1 MRRHGLLALGASVCL
16 VISSLFAA
24 EGPKLDGPKLDGVKC
39 LINGDDDVDP
49 KISLNFNGG
58 KIYFCCEE
66 CQKSFKDE
74 KDKVKKEKYAAKAN
88 QQLLTSGQA
97 KQVKCP
103 LEGKAH
109 KDTIT
114 AEVAGSKVAFC
125 CEMCRDKVAKAKDAE
140 QVELVFGTK
149 PFAKGFVV
157 SSKDKTDKTARARSK
172 EPREITEKEIE
183 KLIQVQERQTEKLL
197 QIKGVTGTAIGA
209 SDNGD
214 PVIKVLV
221 ETQEAARDVPANLEG
236 VPVEVVVTG
245 PIKPLWASTPKA
257 AAKVDRTSRFAR
269 PVPIGVSTGNA
280 GECSAGTIGCRV
292 KKNGNVYV
300 LSNNHVLARQNN
312 APKDSPVMQ
321 PGLYDTR
328 CTVSGNN
335 QIGTLA
341 EFKQIFFGGV
351 DNTMDAA
358 LGQTTSANLGTA
370 TPSDGYG
377 APKSTVVANAINQK
391 VQKYGRTTGLTK
403 GRVMAM
409 NAIVNVGYT
418 GGTARFINQVVVT
431 PNTGAGFIKAGDS
444 GSLLVTDPGRN
455 PTCLLFA
462 GNSNGTIAIG
472 SPIGKILTEFGIT
485 IDGE

>member
-1 MRRHGLLALGASVCL
+1 MRRHGYLALGASVCL

-24 EGPKLDGPKLDGVKC
+24 ESPKAEAPKLEGVKC
-39 LINGDDDVDP
+39 LINGDDDIDP
-49 KISLNFNGG
+49 KVSLNFNSG
-58 KIYFCCEE
+58 KIYFCCDD
-66 CQKSFKDE
+66 CLKTFRDE
-74 KDKVKKEKYAAKAN
+74 KDQAKKEKYTAKAN
-88 QQLLTSGQA
+88 QQLVTSGQA

-103 LEGKAH
+103 LEGKPH
-109 KDTIT
+109 KETVT
-114 AEVAGSKVAFC
+114 AEVAGSKIAFC
-125 CEMCRDKVAKAKDAE
+125 CEMCRDKVAKAKEAE

-157 SSKDKTDKTARARSK
+157 STKDKTDKTAGARSK
-172 EPREITEKEIE
+172 EPREITAKEVE
-183 KLIQVQERQTEKLL
+183 KLIKVQERQTEKLL

-209 SDNGD
+209 TDNGN

-221 ETQEAARDVPANLEG
+221 ETKEAARDVPAHLEG

-245 PIKPLWASTPKA
+245 PIKPLWARAPKA
-257 AAKVDRTSRFAR
+257 PAKVNRTSRFAR
-269 PVPIGVSTGNA
+269 PVPIGISTGNA

-292 KKNGNVYV
+292 TKNGSVYV

-312 APKDSPVMQ
+312 APKESVIMQ
-321 PGLYDTR
+321 PGPYDTG
-328 CTVSGNN
+328 CSVSNTN

-351 DNTMDAA
+351 DNQIDAA
-358 LGQTTSANLGTA
+358 LGLCTTGSLGKA

-377 APKSTVVANAINQK
+377 TPKSATLAATINQK

-403 GRVMAM
+403 GKVTAI
-409 NAIVNVGYT
+409 NAIINVGYS
-418 GGTARFINQVVVT
+418 GGTARFTNQIVVQPASGV
-431 PNTGAGFIKAGDS
+431 GFIKSGDS

-455 PTCLLFA
+455 PVGLLFA
-462 GNSNGTIAIG
+462 GNSNGTMAIAN
-472 SPIGKILTEFGIT
+472 PIGPVLSEFGIT